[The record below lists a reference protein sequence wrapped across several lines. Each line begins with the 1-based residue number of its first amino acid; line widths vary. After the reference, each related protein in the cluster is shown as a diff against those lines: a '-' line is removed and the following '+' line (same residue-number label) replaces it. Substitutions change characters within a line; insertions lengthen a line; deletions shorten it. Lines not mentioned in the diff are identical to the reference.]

1 MARKKS
7 AVTELSDR
15 QKKIVDAKMQGAS
28 DRAAIDAAGY
38 KTNSVVAARTEA
50 VKIALAEARQ
60 EVRNASTLTRLDIID
75 GLMDAISMARTAADP
90 GAMINGYDK
99 LAKIIGAYEPQI
111 HKIELSENGARL
123 LKKMEAMS
131 REELL
136 AISEGSA
143 RIIDG
148 EFVHVDRH

>member
-1 MARKKS
+1 MARRKS
-7 AVTELSDR
+7 GVTELNDG
-15 QKKIVDAKMQGAS
+15 QKRLVDAKMEGMS
-28 DRAAIDAAGY
+28 TNAALKAAGY
-38 KTNSVVAARTEA
+38 SENSIASARSEA
-50 VKIALAEARQ
+50 VRLALAEARQ
-60 EVRNASTLTRLDIID
+60 EVRSASTLTRLDIID
-75 GLMDAISMARTAADP
+75 GIMDAIQLARTAADP

-99 LAKIIGAYEPQI
+99 LAKIIGAYEPQV

-143 RIIDG
+143 RVIDG
-148 EFVHVDRH
+148 EFVHVNQH